1 MQQAVIVSG
10 ARTPIGRFGGAFKS
24 FGAPDLG
31 AVAIKA
37 ALERTGIDPEEVD
50 EVILGNVLQA
60 ADAGY
65 APRLASLRAGIPE
78 EVPAIAINRQC
89 SSGLEAINLA
99 AQLIRTGDAD
109 VVVAGGTE
117 NMSMSPYLM
126 RNVRWD
132 GLRMGKANMDD
143 SLIEGLSC
151 PVNNYHMGV
160 TAENVASRFEVT
172 REDQDQMA
180 VLSHQRASLAV
191 DAGLFKEQIVPVSVP
206 QQRGDP
212 VSIERDEGPRNDATL
227 EKLAELRPIFK
238 DDGTVTAGNASQIND
253 GAAAVVMMSMEK
265 ANSLGLTPR
274 LEWVS
279 RAVAGVDPA
288 YMGTGPV
295 PAVRKVLQ
303 KAEMSLGDIDL
314 IELNE
319 AFAAQALYCIREL
332 DLDMERTNVNGS
344 GISLGHPIGAT
355 GAVMTVKLMEELS
368 LRDEETGLVTM
379 CVGGGQGCATI
390 LRRLS

>member
-24 FGAPDLG
+24 FGASDLG

-37 ALERTGIDPEEVD
+37 ALERTGIEPAEVD

-65 APRLASLRAGIPE
+65 APRLASLKAGIPE
-78 EVPAIAINRQC
+78 EVPVIAINRQC

-132 GLRMGKANMDD
+132 GLRMGTANIDD

-172 REDQDQMA
+172 RENQDQLA
-180 VLSHQRASLAV
+180 LLSHQRASHAV
-191 DAGLFKEQIVPVSVP
+191 DTGLFKEQIVPVSVP

-212 VSIERDEGPRNDATL
+212 VSIDRDEGPRGDATL

-238 DDGTVTAGNASQIND
+238 EGGTVTAGNASQIND
-253 GAAAVVMMSMEK
+253 GAAAVVMMSMDK
-265 ANSLGLTPR
+265 AKSLGLTPR

-303 KAEMSLGDIDL
+303 KTGMSLGDIDL
-314 IELNE
+314 VELNE
-319 AFAAQALYCIREL
+319 AFAAQALYCMREL
-332 DLDMERTNVNGS
+332 DMDMQKTNVNGS

-355 GAVMTVKLMEELS
+355 GAIMTVKLMEELS
-368 LRDEETGLVTM
+368 LRDGETGLATM

-390 LRRLS
+390 LRRVS

>member
-1 MQQAVIVSG
+1 M
-10 ARTPIGRFGGAFKS
+10 
-24 FGAPDLG
+24 
-31 AVAIKA
+31 
-37 ALERTGIDPEEVD
+37 
-50 EVILGNVLQA
+50 
-60 ADAGY
+60 
-65 APRLASLRAGIPE
+65 
-78 EVPAIAINRQC
+78 
-89 SSGLEAINLA
+89 
-99 AQLIRTGDAD
+99 
-109 VVVAGGTE
+109 
-117 NMSMSPYLM
+117 
-126 RNVRWD
+126 
-132 GLRMGKANMDD
+132 
-143 SLIEGLSC
+143 IEGLSC

-172 REDQDQMA
+172 REDQDQLA

-191 DAGLFKEQIVPVSVP
+191 DSGLFEEQIVPVSVP

-212 VSIERDEGPRNDATL
+212 VSIDRDEGPRGDATL

-238 DDGTVTAGNASQIND
+238 DGGTVTAGNASQIND

-265 ANSLGLTPR
+265 AKSLGLTPR

-295 PAVRKVLQ
+295 PAVRKVLH
-303 KAEMSLGDIDL
+303 KAGMSLGDIDL

-390 LRRLS
+390 LRRVS

>member
-303 KAEMSLGDIDL
+303 KSGMSLGDIDL
-314 IELNE
+314 VELNE

-332 DLDMERTNVNGS
+332 DLDMDRTNVNGS

-390 LRRLS
+390 LRRVS

>member
-37 ALERTGIDPEEVD
+37 ALERTGIDPDEVD
-50 EVILGNVLQA
+50 EVIIGNVLQA

-65 APRLASLRAGIPE
+65 APRLASLKAGIPE
-78 EVPAIAINRQC
+78 EVPVIAINRQC

-109 VVVAGGTE
+109 IVVAGGTE

-132 GLRMGKANMDD
+132 GLRMGKANIDD

-172 REDQDQMA
+172 REDQDRMA
-180 VLSHQRASLAV
+180 LLSHQRASQAV
-191 DAGLFKEQIVPVSVP
+191 DAGLFQEQIAPVSVP

-212 VSIERDEGPRNDATL
+212 VSIDRDEGPRSDATL

-238 DDGTVTAGNASQIND
+238 EGGTVTAGNASQIND

-265 ANSLGLTPR
+265 AKSLGLTPK

-279 RAVAGVDPA
+279 RTVAGVDPA

-295 PAVRKVLQ
+295 PAVRKAL
-303 KAEMSLGDIDL
+303 KKSGMSLGDIDL
-314 IELNE
+314 VELNE
-319 AFAAQALYCIREL
+319 AFASQALYCIREL
-332 DLDMERTNVNGS
+332 DLDMDKTNVNGS

-390 LRRLS
+390 LRRVS

>member
-10 ARTPIGRFGGAFKS
+10 VRTPIGRFGGAFKS

-37 ALERTGIDPEEVD
+37 ALERTGIDPAEVD

-78 EVPAIAINRQC
+78 EVPVIAINRQC

-132 GLRMGKANMDD
+132 GLRMGKANIDD

-172 REDQDQMA
+172 REDQDQLA
-180 VLSHQRASLAV
+180 LLSHQRASLAV
-191 DAGLFKEQIVPVSVP
+191 DAGLFEEQIVPVSVP

-212 VSIERDEGPRNDATL
+212 VSIDRDEGPRGDTTL

-238 DDGTVTAGNASQIND
+238 DGGTVTAGNASQIND
-253 GAAAVVMMSMEK
+253 AAAAVVMMSMEK
-265 ANSLGLTPR
+265 AKSLGLTPR

-303 KAEMSLGDIDL
+303 KAGMSLGDIDL

-332 DLDMERTNVNGS
+332 DLDMHRTNVNGS

-390 LRRLS
+390 LRRVN

>member
-1 MQQAVIVSG
+1 MQKAVIVSG

-24 FGAPDLG
+24 FSAPDMG

-37 ALERTGIDPEEVD
+37 ALNRTGIDPAEVD

-78 EVPAIAINRQC
+78 EVPVIAINRQC

-99 AQLIRTGDAD
+99 AQLIRTGDAE

-132 GLRMGKANMDD
+132 GLRMGKANIDD

-172 REDQDQMA
+172 REDQDQLA
-180 VLSHQRASLAV
+180 FLSHQRASHAV
-191 DAGLFKEQIVPVSVP
+191 DAGLFEEQIVPVSVP

-212 VSIERDEGPRNDATL
+212 VSIDRDEGPRGDATL

-238 DDGTVTAGNASQIND
+238 DGGTVTAGNASQIND

-265 ANSLGLTPR
+265 AKSLGLTPR

-303 KAEMSLGDIDL
+303 KAGMTLGDIDL

-390 LRRLS
+390 LRRVS